1 MCRPPHGPVG
11 MVRGRLAGGLLTSLA
26 LVGGPDGM
34 RGAMRSFARTI
45 EGWWSDSGTPRL
57 DEDVRARLIAAA
69 DEVLGDRPIN
79 DRPRGTGAGRG
90 RRAGRLRHVQDT
102 RR

>member
-1 MCRPPHGPVG
+1 

-69 DEVLGDRPIN
+69 DEVLSNRPIN
-79 DRPRGTGAGRG
+79 DVLAARDA
-90 RRAGRLRHVQDT
+90 AAVDVLALRHVQD
-102 RR
+102 RDVPPGA